1 MAGPIR
7 ATMWLW
13 SRASTDSPRPRVLVA
28 GAVVLLVP
36 LALVTALV
44 VAKWAPLIEFD
55 RRFSADAL
63 ALGHS
68 SELVRSVAEVLAL
81 LGRDVGTILAVA
93 LAVIL
98 LGRRHRQLAVWLVAS
113 ALGGFILH
121 TTLKVLVGRAR
132 PDWPDVLATAS
143 SAAFPSGHAATG
155 IDTWVVLGVILLA
168 ISARRR
174 VRWVAYAVIA
184 VGVLIGPSRLVLGV
198 HWPSDVLAG
207 WLLGAAWA
215 CLAAAGVLAFT
226 RRRVS

>member
-1 MAGPIR
+1 
-7 ATMWLW
+7 MWLW

-44 VAKWAPLIEFD
+44 VAKWGPLIEFD

-63 ALGHS
+63 ELGQS
-68 SELVRSVAEVLAL
+68 SELLRLVAEVLAL
-81 LGRDVGTILAVA
+81 LGREVSTILAVV

-98 LGRRHRQLAVWLVAS
+98 LRRRHRRLAVWLVAS
-113 ALGGFILH
+113 ALGGFFLH
-121 TTLKVLVGRAR
+121 MTLKVLAGRAR
-132 PDWPDVLATAS
+132 PDWPDALATANT
-143 SAAFPSGHAATG
+143 AAFPSGHAASG
-155 IDTWVVLGVILLA
+155 IDAWVVLGIILLVIPA
-168 ISARRR
+168 SRR
-174 VRWVAYAVIA
+174 VRWLAYALIT
-184 VGVLIGPSRLVLGV
+184 VGVLMGPSRLVLGV
-198 HWPSDVLAG
+198 HWPSDVLGG